1 MRYIFYGT
9 ITGCLIVLAV
19 LVLLV
24 LIKAVRGKSLTER
37 MVPINMIGTMV
48 MVMIMLL
55 SILLGES
62 GLLDVALLYS
72 LLSFLAVVVLS
83 KVYIGV
89 DKERRMRREEQ
100 EMQEN
105 SESEDRK

>member
-1 MRYIFYGT
+1 MKYVLVGT
-9 ITGCLIVLAV
+9 ITGCLVVLAV
-19 LVLLV
+19 LVILV
-24 LIKAVRGKSLTER
+24 LIKAIRGKSLTER

-89 DKERRMRREEQ
+89 DKERRLRREEQ

-105 SESEDRK
+105 SESEGEK